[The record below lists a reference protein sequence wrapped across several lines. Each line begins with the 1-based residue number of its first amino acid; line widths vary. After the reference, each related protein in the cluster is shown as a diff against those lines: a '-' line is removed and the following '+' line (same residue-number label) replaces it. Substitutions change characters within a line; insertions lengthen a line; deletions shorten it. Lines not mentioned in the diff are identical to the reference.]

1 MKAFLAAI
9 LATIVCSLFA
19 VDSIGAECHG
29 PFCRV
34 ERSVRVERVRVERVR
49 ELELRGIKKVR
60 TSVRWVA
67 RGHR

>member
-34 ERSVRVERVRVERVR
+34 ERGVRVKRVR

>member
-19 VDSIGAECHG
+19 VESIGAECHG

-34 ERSVRVERVRVERVR
+34 ERGVRVERVRQVER
-49 ELELRGIKKVR
+49 RGVDKVR
-60 TSVRWVA
+60 TSVRWVV
-67 RGHR
+67 RR